1 MKNNTQTDRTTRTSA
16 KARRRERQD
25 MALWKAVLRS
35 RDEDF
40 AQWLIEY
47 RNKHNVTQK
56 EIARLLE
63 VSPSRISEWER
74 KVRTPKPLTQLGIK
88 NRLKRK

>member
-25 MALWKAVLRS
+25 MALC
-35 RDEDF
+35 
-40 AQWLIEY
+40 QWLIEY
-47 RNKHNVTQK
+47 RNKHNITQK

>member
-1 MKNNTQTDRTTRTSA
+1 MKNNTQTDRATRTSA
-16 KARRRERQD
+16 KARRREG

-35 RDEDF
+35 RDGDF

-47 RNKHNVTQK
+47 RNNYNVTQK

-63 VSPSRISEWER
+63 VSPPRISEWER
-74 KVRTPKPLTQLGIK
+74 KIRTPKPLTQLGIK